1 MVLEKNKMFINQEK
15 GFTLVELMVVVALST
30 IIIVAIYSAYIIQQR
45 TYYSQDQ
52 VIEMQQNIRAGLDMM
67 TREIRMAG
75 YDPTESNN
83 PAISITA
90 ASNNSIT
97 FTMDLDEDGAT
108 GGTNETITYT
118 LSGTNLTRRVGAGA
132 PQPIA
137 ENIEQIEFFY
147 TLADDSQTTTP
158 GTLDDIRSIRIS
170 LLAIASQRDAKYT
183 NDGNYT
189 TGSGGQWGPF
199 DDNFRRRLLVTTVQ
213 CRNMGL

>member
-137 ENIEQIEFFY
+137 RMPR
-147 TLADDSQTTTP
+147 A
-158 GTLDDIRSIRIS
+158 IR
-170 LLAIASQRDAKYT
+170 KY
-183 NDGNYT
+183 
-189 TGSGGQWGPF
+189 
-199 DDNFRRRLLVTTVQ
+199 
-213 CRNMGL
+213 

>member
-1 MVLEKNKMFINQEK
+1 MVLEKNKMFINQDDK

-52 VIEMQQNIRAGLDMM
+52 VIEMQQNIRSGLDMM
-67 TREIRMAG
+67 AREIRMAG
-75 YDPTESNN
+75 YDPTDSNN
-83 PAISITA
+83 FSITA

-118 LSGTNLTRRVGAGA
+118 LSGTNLTRNNGGGD
-132 PQPIA
+132 QPVA
-137 ENIEQIEFFY
+137 ENIERIEFFY
-147 TLADDSQTTTP
+147 TLDDDSQTTTP